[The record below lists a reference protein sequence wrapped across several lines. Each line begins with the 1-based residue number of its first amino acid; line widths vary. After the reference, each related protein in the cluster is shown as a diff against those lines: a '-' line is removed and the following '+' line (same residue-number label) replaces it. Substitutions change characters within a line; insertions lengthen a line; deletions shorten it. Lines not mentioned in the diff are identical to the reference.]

1 MVRRFLLLAAVA
13 GLAHALPADAQYDS
27 YQARYGAVVEVSIDN
42 LLQMPES
49 YVGKAVRTH
58 GELEMLPAIGE
69 RRFSLRGTFGGRVL
83 LFPMQEVASEFE
95 TQANRWLGKD
105 VEVTGLV
112 ASGSSPSTGQAMVYI
127 QFWGFLGPPDER
139 AAASGP
145 VTPATLEDL
154 LTKPGKLDGKLV
166 AVRGQF
172 RGQNLFGDLPASSR
186 KRSADWVIKDDVFAA
201 WVTGRKPKGPGWV
214 FDAEMKRDTGK
225 WLEVTGRVSTA
236 RGVVTIEATSIVISK
251 PPSATAAAQAPPPP
265 PPPPRA
271 KKPPVVVFSLP
282 LDGERDV
289 QPTTVF
295 QVQFSKD
302 LDEASLKD
310 RVVLR
315 YAGRAQPGDRE
326 LDSVKVVY
334 DEGLRTLKI
343 DPGNLLRPGRIVE
356 VLLLPGILDIDG
368 LALVARPGYNP
379 AAGAADV
386 LRFQIAAPGLFGVS
400 R

>member
-1 MVRRFLLLAAVA
+1 M
-13 GLAHALPADAQYDS
+13 
-27 YQARYGAVVEVSIDN
+27 
-42 LLQMPES
+42 
-49 YVGKAVRTH
+49 
-58 GELEMLPAIGE
+58 
-69 RRFSLRGTFGGRVL
+69 
-83 LFPMQEVASEFE
+83 
-95 TQANRWLGKD
+95 
-105 VEVTGLV
+105 
-112 ASGSSPSTGQAMVYI
+112 
-127 QFWGFLGPPDER
+127 
-139 AAASGP
+139 
-145 VTPATLEDL
+145 PATLEDL

-214 FDAEMKRDTGK
+214 FDGDMKRDTGK

-236 RGVVTIEATSIVISK
+236 RGVVTIEATSVVISK

-326 LDSVKVVY
+326 LDSVKVAY

-368 LALVARPGYNP
+368 LALVARPGFNP
-379 AAGAADV
+379 GAGAADV